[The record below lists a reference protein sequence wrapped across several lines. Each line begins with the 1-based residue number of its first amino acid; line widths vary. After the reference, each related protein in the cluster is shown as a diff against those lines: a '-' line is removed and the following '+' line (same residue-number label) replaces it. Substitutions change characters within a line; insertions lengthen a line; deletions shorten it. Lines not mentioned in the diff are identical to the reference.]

1 MKLKVIGWVW
11 YEDSLYDGGEVDW
24 AAYNAIV
31 DDVKEHGY
39 CFTGY
44 HHQECFDC
52 APVLNDGKIR
62 RFSQRS
68 WGGVMATV
76 EGLKGKYAYSVYAFS
91 SPFNE
96 NDDFVMP
103 RDRDVDESL
112 IRSPEELV
120 DEYRVKIRIDAL
132 RRIEERGGKYKLP
145 DLEEYRYMAVDDVI
159 VFLNKGAEYRYRITH
174 MEKNKKLPERDI
186 FNYRMLNTYNTSE
199 EKIRRIT
206 EKYEN
211 APSEIC
217 LTLEAIQ

>member
-1 MKLKVIGWVW
+1 MKLKVLGWVW
-11 YEDSLYDGGEVDW
+11 YEDSCYDGGEVDW

-39 CFTGY
+39 RFTGY
-44 HHQECFDC
+44 HHQESFDC

-68 WGGVMATV
+68 WGGLMATV

-96 NDDFVMP
+96 DDDFVMP
-103 RDRDVDESL
+103 RERDVDESL

-120 DEYRVKIRIDAL
+120 EEYRVKIRIDAL
-132 RRIEERGGKYKLP
+132 RRIGENGGRFRLP
-145 DLEEYRYMAVDDVI
+145 DLEEYRYMAVGDVI
-159 VFLNKGAEYRYRITH
+159 VFLNKGAEYRYRIMH

-186 FNYRMLNTYNTSE
+186 FNYQMLNTYNTSE
-199 EKIRRIT
+199 EKIKRIT

-217 LTLEAIQ
+217 LILEAIE